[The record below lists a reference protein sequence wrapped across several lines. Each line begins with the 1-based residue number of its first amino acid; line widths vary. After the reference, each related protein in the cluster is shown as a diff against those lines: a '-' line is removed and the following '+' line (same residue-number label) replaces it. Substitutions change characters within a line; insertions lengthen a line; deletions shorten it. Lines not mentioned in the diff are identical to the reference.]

1 MSQSRDCKTQILN
14 VVNTAGNMTT
24 MQGASE
30 PAEMKQAFLARSINC
45 RRDSSLKFPFMITS
59 ITSPFYV
66 FMRYKCTQKYSSE
79 KKVSTSL
86 LMHEMCEYAR

>member
-14 VVNTAGNMTT
+14 VVNTVGNMTT
-24 MQGASE
+24 MQGAPE

-45 RRDSSLKFPFMITS
+45 QRDLFMITG

-86 LMHEMCEYAR
+86 LMHAMREYAR